1 MSISESRKPSNPP
14 SRLSQQL
21 YSKDTRFVYEL
32 IQNAEDNTYK
42 LAEATGTSPELTFL
56 IAPDRIV
63 IDSNEDGFA
72 EENVRAICKL
82 GGSTK
87 SASRG
92 FIGEKG
98 IGFKSIFK
106 IASRVRVQ
114 SGPFCFAFDHGDDD
128 HGLGMVTPINDEH
141 EDLPANVRT
150 RFTLTLNRHS
160 SFGDRVNEFQNLP
173 DTLLLFLTKLQRIV
187 IGIKMG
193 DWLSETVYEYSYDVS
208 PRIGTLCK
216 RESIGNLSSAT
227 SRSYYMERK
236 TVGGLPPDQA
246 RPHIREAEVVL
257 AFPIDEHKNPV
268 IEQQHV
274 FAYLPMRRVGFNV
287 SIIPARIYF
296 QGSHCT

>member
-1 MSISESRKPSNPP
+1 MPIWGSRKSSNSS

-42 LAEATGTSPELTFL
+42 LAEATGTSPQLTFT
-56 IAPDRIV
+56 IAPNQIV

-87 SASRG
+87 TASRG

-98 IGFKSIFK
+98 IGFKSVFK

-114 SGPFCFAFDHGDDD
+114 SGPFCFAFEHGDDD

-141 EDLPANVRT
+141 EDLPNNVRT
-150 RFTLTLNRHS
+150 RFTLNLNQHS
-160 SFGDRVNEFQNLP
+160 SFQDRVKEFDDMP
-173 DTLLLFLTKLQRIV
+173 DTLLLFLTKLKQIE
-187 IGIKMG
+187 ISISKESGMSTK
-193 DWLSETVYEYSYDVS
+193 SYQYSYDDNLK
-208 PRIGTLCK
+208 IGTL
-216 RESIGNLSSAT
+216 RQSESNEGLSSQK
-227 SRSYYMERK
+227 SKLYYMARRMVK
-236 TVGGLPPDQA
+236 GLPPDRA
-246 RPHIREAEVVL
+246 RPNTSEAEAVL
-257 AFPIDEHKNPV
+257 AFPVDDNKSTL

-274 FAYLPMRRVGFNV
+274 FAFLPIRKVGFHV
-287 SIIPARIYF
+287 R
-296 QGSHCT
+296 

>member
-1 MSISESRKPSNPP
+1 MSISGSRKSSNSS

-42 LAEATGTSPELTFL
+42 LAEATGASPELTFSV
-56 IAPDRIV
+56 APDQII

-98 IGFKSIFK
+98 IGFKSVFK

-128 HGLGMVTPINDEH
+128 YGLGMVTPINDEH

-150 RFTLTLNRHS
+150 RFTLKLNRHS
-160 SFGDRVNEFQNLP
+160 SFEDRANEFRNLP
-173 DTLLLFLTKLQRIV
+173 DTLLLFLTKLKRIV
-187 IGIKMG
+187 IGIYKEDG
-193 DWLSETVYEYSYDVS
+193 VSETVYRYSYDASSRVGKL
-208 PRIGTLCK
+208 RK
-216 RESIGNLSSAT
+216 EESSGGFSSAA

-236 TVGGLPPDQA
+236 TVKDLPSDQA
-246 RPHIREAEVVL
+246 RPRISEAEVVL
-257 AFPIDEHKNPV
+257 AFPIDKNQNPV

-287 SIIPARIYF
+287 RIVPAQIYYW
-296 QGSHCT
+296 GSHCA

>member
-1 MSISESRKPSNPP
+1 
-14 SRLSQQL
+14 
-21 YSKDTRFVYEL
+21 VYEI
-32 IQNAEDNTYK
+32 IQNAEDNAYEF
-42 LAEATGTSPELTFL
+42 ADETGTSPELTFA
-56 IAPDRIV
+56 ITPDHIV
-63 IDSNEDGFA
+63 IDSNEDGFT

-98 IGFKSIFK
+98 IGFKSVFK

-150 RFTLTLNRHS
+150 RFTLTLNQHS

-187 IGIKMG
+187 IGVNKG
-193 DWLSETVYEYSYDVS
+193 DGVSETVYKYNYDAL
-208 PRIGTLCK
+208 PRIGSLCK
-216 RESIGNLSSAT
+216 RESIGNSLSAT

-236 TVGGLPPDQA
+236 TIKGLPPNQA
-246 RPHIREAEVVL
+246 RPRISEAEVVL
-257 AFPIDEHKNPV
+257 AFPIDEDKNPV

-287 SIIPARIYF
+287 SIVPAQIHFR
-296 QGSHCT
+296 GSHCA